1 MNLTMKTIVLIY
13 LCLFAWPALLLGQSP
28 YPTADDHHAHFHAPG
43 SPGSPGATLTHE
55 AHIAFAKQVNLAAIR
70 KISVFEGRQKI
81 LDTFAREELERLYG
95 KPAWKNL
102 LIEKSKRYDPVF
114 TFFDL
119 LFNKAYYLNKPVIY
133 IEVLPLREAMLSSL
147 QLSPEEAESWKQKGR
162 LTPAMFMDPR
172 LQPVFQAAD
181 ADARLLKG
189 RNQFMGAWQTFENWG
204 AMLHLISP
212 TPGDDHWLTLAE
224 IPGTD
229 PQAAPLR
236 QLFAELGAAWVKA
249 DAPTVNAKLD
259 QLATLLPQVHPTT
272 YPPAWR
278 GQLEYVYNVTK
289 RLTIGYV
296 AYALAV
302 IVLLLSLAI
311 GRRGLIFTGVGLL
324 LLGVAIH
331 FAGMVVRTILA
342 QRWPIHN
349 QYESFIAIS
358 FFGVV
363 VGIVIMFLKRQW
375 LFGVAA
381 SALGAAALLFANTV
395 DIPSSDVSPVAGILA
410 TSRILYLHV
419 NLVLASYS
427 LIGLGFFLSLFY
439 LATYYFQDAAIVG
452 LMSRSL
458 RPPMNLVAEN
468 ASLSSAVNCDA
479 TTLKQTSDDSNV
491 ISDGADNLSPV
502 SRTLLDLD
510 KAQMVVLQLAFW
522 ILGVGILL
530 GAYWADHAW
539 GRWWAWDPKETWAL
553 ITWIVYLIVIHVRI
567 TSNNRGLVTAW
578 LSIIGFIVMLWTYW
592 GVNLLLAG
600 LHSYA

>member
-1 MNLTMKTIVLIY
+1 MLIC
-13 LCLFAWPALLLGQSP
+13 LCFFAWPAILHAQYQHP
-28 YPTADDHHAHFHAPG
+28 PADPHHAHFHATG
-43 SPGSPGATLTHE
+43 STLTHE
-55 AHIAFAKQVNLAAIR
+55 AHTAFAKQVNLDAIR
-70 KISVFEGRQKI
+70 KIAVFEGRQKI
-81 LDTFAREELERLYG
+81 LDTFAREEIERLYG

-102 LIEKSKRYDPVF
+102 LVEKSKRYDPVF

-119 LFNKAYYLNKPVIY
+119 LFNKNYYLDKPVIY

-147 QLSPEEAESWKQKGR
+147 QLSPEESESWKQKGR

-189 RNQFMGAWQTFENWG
+189 RNQFMTAWHTFENWG
-204 AMLHLISP
+204 TMLHLISP

-224 IPGTD
+224 IPGSD
-229 PQAAPLR
+229 PQAQPLR
-236 QLFAELGAAWVKA
+236 QLFAELGAAWAKA
-249 DAPTVNAKLD
+249 DAQAVNAKLD
-259 QLATLLPQVHPTT
+259 ELATLLPQVHPTT

-296 AYALAV
+296 AYAFAL

-311 GRRGLIFTGVGLL
+311 GRKGLIFTGISLL
-324 LLGVAIH
+324 MLGVIIH
-331 FAGMVVRTILA
+331 LAGMLVRTILA

-358 FFGVV
+358 FFGVL
-363 VGIVIMFLKRQW
+363 VGVVIMFLKRQW

-395 DIPSSDVSPVAGILA
+395 DIPSSEVSPVAGILA

-419 NLVLASYS
+419 NLVLASYA

-439 LATYYFQDAAIVG
+439 LATYYFQDAAIVR
-452 LMSRSL
+452 LMARSL
-458 RPPMNLVAEN
+458 RPQMNLVAG
-468 ASLSSAVNCDA
+468 SV
-479 TTLKQTSDDSNV
+479 QDSNINEV
-491 ISDGADNLSPV
+491 TQRPHSGPLPEGEGNQGDPVNSDNSDHLPPV

-522 ILGVGILL
+522 ILGVGVLL

-578 LSIIGFIVMLWTYW
+578 LSVVGFIVMLWTYW